1 MRKSTLFIW
10 IWEIKKWKQYKF
22 LIIEKSNVKK
32 AEFRGFFVWHAFC
45 SIIGQHNESDIL

>member
-22 LIIEKSNVKK
+22 LIIEKQMSKK
-32 AEFRGFFVWHAFC
+32 AEFPGVFC
-45 SIIGQHNESDIL
+45 LARFLLYNRTT